1 MKLNK
6 RLFKLRKMKT
16 CKGTVAAFGLSWGRN
31 FVLALENKIRGSNNE
46 VQGVERRWLFG
57 LT

>member
-31 FVLALENKIRGSNNE
+31 FVLALENKIRAVTMKFKELKDVGY
-46 VQGVERRWLFG
+46 LA
-57 LT
+57 